1 MNQYHIRIDGEQST
15 DSYTYQELVD
25 MGLFELDADGLNDIE
40 VKKTTKPNFTPFKSY
55 YFPERQSKESSYYV
69 DKYGQIH
76 RKNTSQRNDHNGAY
90 VDEYGQIHRKNTSQR
105 NDHNG
110 AYVDEY
116 GQIVRP
122 NSPDSSSSSTSSSSS
137 SSSPNYSSNNDGWET
152 FWRVIGTIIIIAIV
166 IAIIAGTG
174 GIATPAALGA
184 AYALRAIWK
193 DS

>member
-25 MGLFELDADGLNDIE
+25 MGLFELDADSLNGIE
-40 VKKTTKPNFTPFKSY
+40 VKKTTKPNFTSLKSY
-55 YFPERQSKESSYYV
+55 CFPERQS
-69 DKYGQIH
+69 
-76 RKNTSQRNDHNGAY
+76 NDSLYY

-152 FWRVIGTIIIIAIV
+152 FWRVIGTIIIIAIA
-166 IAIIAGTG
+166 ISIIAGTG
-174 GIATPAALGA
+174 GIATPVVFGA
-184 AYALRAIWK
+184 AYVLRAIWN
-193 DS
+193 DN

>member
-25 MGLFELDADGLNDIE
+25 MGLFELDADSLNGIE
-40 VKKTTKPNFTPFKSY
+40 VKKTTKPNFTPLKSY
-55 YFPERQSKESSYYV
+55 YFPERQSNDSSY
-69 DKYGQIH
+69 
-76 RKNTSQRNDHNGAY
+76 Y

-122 NSPDSSSSSTSSSSS
+122 NSPSRSSSSSSSSTSTSSSSS
-137 SSSPNYSSNNDGWET
+137 SSSGSNYSSGNDGWTT
-152 FWRVIGTIIIIAIV
+152 FWRIIGTIIVIGLGIAIS
-166 IAIIAGTG
+166 AGTG
-174 GIATPAALGA
+174 GYGTPIALGGY
-184 AYALRAIWK
+184 YALRAIWN
-193 DS
+193 DN